1 MRRGFGTCLQALNDV
16 SRRNTILLTRPASC
30 VLESAKCADR
40 FQCSLLLTSVFLQCP
55 APDFMVNPHMRISVI
70 SFNGASPARACEF
83 NFDTLGGAIGREEGN
98 ELVLPDPDRHIS
110 RVQARI
116 EFDGANFLLVDQ
128 GGNPSAVNDRP
139 VGKGNRVMLSG
150 GDRIAIGAYVL
161 EVEFD
166 RQAPVFSTPAV
177 ASAGGADPLGLF
189 GVPSSGGEDPFGGL
203 FGAAEPAR
211 QAAAPAFSGGGSDD
225 PFAVFAAPPRPVVQ
239 ADTLADPFAPPPPVP
254 RAPGADLFALS
265 GGSKDASVDALF
277 GLDAGGARDPFL
289 GTPLGEPASVPAA
302 GGAGA
307 VDPLALFGGPAAAPP
322 MASPQR
328 DDASALNQAFTPP
341 RAETPPAAGEMVFS
355 WDRSPPE
362 PEQAL
367 SASVPVTVLAAP
379 AVRAEVSV
387 DRVTPQLESAP
398 VAVPAPASGAEQGA
412 LLEAFLHGLGVPLRL
427 PAGLTPELMEQ
438 IGLVL
443 RESTQGTLDLLTAR
457 ALTKREVRAEVTMIV
472 SKGNNPLKFSPDVG
486 FALTQLLVPQGR
498 GFMAPEEAMRDAY
511 DDLRAHQ
518 FGFMAG
524 MRAAL
529 NGVLKRFE
537 PAALEQR
544 VLTRSVLDSLLPGA
558 RKARLWD
565 LFEQMYGDISREAED
580 DFHALFGREFLRA
593 YEEQVERL
601 QAERDPEQKA

>member
-1 MRRGFGTCLQALNDV
+1 
-16 SRRNTILLTRPASC
+16 
-30 VLESAKCADR
+30 
-40 FQCSLLLTSVFLQCP
+40 
-55 APDFMVNPHMRISVI
+55 MVNPHMRISVI
-70 SFNGASPARACEF
+70 SFNGAPPAQASEF
-83 NFDTLGGAIGREEGN
+83 NFDTRGGSIGREEGN
-98 ELVLPDPDRHIS
+98 ELVLPDPERHIS
-110 RVQARI
+110 RVQARV

-139 VGKGNRVMLSG
+139 VGKGNRVMLTG
-150 GDRIAIGAYVL
+150 GDRITIGAYVL

-177 ASAGGADPLGLF
+177 ASSGGADPLGLF
-189 GVPSSGGEDPFGGL
+189 GAPSSGGADPFGGL
-203 FGAAEPAR
+203 FGAAEPAG
-211 QAAAPAFSGGGSDD
+211 QGAAPAFSGGGSDD
-225 PFAVFAAPPRPVVQ
+225 PFAVFAAPPRPVPE
-239 ADTLADPFAPPPPVP
+239 ADTVADPFAPPPPAP
-254 RAPGADLFALS
+254 RTPAADLLGL
-265 GGSKDASVDALF
+265 GGGRNDASVDALF
-277 GLDAGGARDPFL
+277 GLSAGGARDPFL

-302 GGAGA
+302 DGAGA

-328 DDASALNQAFTPP
+328 DDASLLNQAFTPP
-341 RAETPPAAGEMVFS
+341 RAETPPAAAGEMVFS
-355 WDRSPPE
+355 WDQSPPQ
-362 PEQAL
+362 PVQA
-367 SASVPVTVLAAP
+367 SSHSVPATVLAEP
-379 AVRAEVSV
+379 AARGEISV
-387 DRVTPQLESAP
+387 DRVAPQPAPPPVVES
-398 VAVPAPASGAEQGA
+398 APASGMPVEQGA
-412 LLEAFLHGLGVPLRL
+412 LEAAFLRGLGVPLRL

-438 IGLVL
+438 IGVVL

-486 FALTQLLVPQGR
+486 FALAQLLVPQGR
-498 GFMAPEEAMRDAY
+498 GFMPPEEAMRDAY

-529 NGVLKRFE
+529 TGVLKRFE
-537 PAALEQR
+537 PQALEQR

-565 LFEQMYGDISREAED
+565 LFEQMYGEISREAED

-601 QAERDPEQKA
+601 QAERDPEQKT

>member
-1 MRRGFGTCLQALNDV
+1 
-16 SRRNTILLTRPASC
+16 
-30 VLESAKCADR
+30 
-40 FQCSLLLTSVFLQCP
+40 
-55 APDFMVNPHMRISVI
+55 MVNPHMRISVI
-70 SFNGASPARACEF
+70 SFNGVPPARACEF
-83 NFDTLGGAIGREEGN
+83 NFDTRGGAIGREEGN

-110 RVQARI
+110 RVQARV

-139 VGKGNRVMLSG
+139 VGKGNRVMLTG
-150 GDRIAIGAYVL
+150 GDRITIGAYVL

-177 ASAGGADPLGLF
+177 ASSGGADPLGLF
-189 GVPSSGGEDPFGGL
+189 GAPSSGGADPFGGL
-203 FGAAEPAR
+203 FGAAEPAG
-211 QAAAPAFSGGGSDD
+211 QGAAPAFSGGGSDD
-225 PFAVFAAPPRPVVQ
+225 PFAVFAAQPRPVPE
-239 ADTLADPFAPPPPVP
+239 ADTVADPFAPAPPAP
-254 RAPGADLFALS
+254 RTPAADLLGL
-265 GGSKDASVDALF
+265 GGGRNDASVDALL
-277 GLDAGGARDPFL
+277 GLSAGGARDPFL

-302 GGAGA
+302 DGAGA

-328 DDASALNQAFTPP
+328 DDASLLNQAFTPP

-355 WDRSPPE
+355 WDQSPPG
-362 PEQAL
+362 PAQVS
-367 SASVPVTVLAAP
+367 SASVPVTVLAEP
-379 AVRAEVSV
+379 AARAEVSI
-387 DRVTPQLESAP
+387 DRVAPQPASAP
-398 VAVPAPASGAEQGA
+398 VSVPASASDMPAEQGA
-412 LLEAFLHGLGVPLRL
+412 LLEAFLRGLGVPLRL

-438 IGLVL
+438 IGVVL

-486 FALTQLLVPQGR
+486 FALAQLLVPQGR
-498 GFMAPEEAMRDAY
+498 GFMPPEEAMRDAY

-529 NGVLKRFE
+529 TGVLKRFE

-565 LFEQMYGDISREAED
+565 LFEQMYGEISREAED

-601 QAERDPEQKA
+601 QAERDPEHKA